1 MEIIYGLII
10 ISYILAIIAAH
21 LSFKNWDRW
30 KHIALDTVKARIFL
44 DKSFLINNFRL
55 TFVTIGVMVG
65 LTSIYLIMEYAGLDG
80 LSQGLYVFYFCIF
93 PIVILSIVQVAY
105 AYMWYKL
112 LYKNYKNPGST
123 KANEPFY
130 SDR

>member
-10 ISYILAIIAAH
+10 ISYILAVIAAH
-21 LSFKNWDRW
+21 LSFRNWDRW
-30 KHIALDTVKARIFL
+30 KDIALDTVRARIFL
-44 DKSFLINNFRL
+44 DKSFLIDNFKL
-55 TFVTIGVMVG
+55 SFVTIGIMVG
-65 LTSIYLIMEYAGLDG
+65 LTSIYLIMEYTGLDR

-112 LYKNYKNPGST
+112 LYKTYKNPMAP
-123 KANEPFY
+123 KANK
-130 SDR
+130 SSL

>member
-10 ISYILAIIAAH
+10 ISYILAVIAAH
-21 LSFKNWDRW
+21 LSFRNWDRW
-30 KHIALDTVKARIFL
+30 KDIALDTLKARIFL

-55 TFVTIGVMVG
+55 SFVTIGIMVG
-65 LTSIYLIMEYAGLDG
+65 LTSIYLILEYTGVNI

-93 PIVILSIVQVAY
+93 PIVILSIVQVAN

-112 LYKNYKNPGST
+112 LYKNYKNPV
-123 KANEPFY
+123 
-130 SDR
+130 

>member
-10 ISYILAIIAAH
+10 ISYILAVIAAH
-21 LSFKNWDRW
+21 LSFRNWDRW
-30 KHIALDTVKARIFL
+30 KDIALDTLKARIFL

-55 TFVTIGVMVG
+55 SFVTIGIMVG
-65 LTSIYLIMEYAGLDG
+65 LTSIYLIMEYTGLDR
-80 LSQGLYVFYFCIF
+80 LSQGLYVFYFCVF

-112 LYKNYKNPGST
+112 LYKNYKNPGSP
-123 KANEPFY
+123 KANE
-130 SDR
+130 SSL